1 MSDIKRW
8 MEKNKSLVSIG
19 SICCVVVIGCILLG
33 VLSREENSQQEVLE
47 TRTSEITETSS
58 KDTSINSTMYVDVK
72 GAVKQP
78 GMYEVTSDM
87 RVLNVID
94 MAGGFLEEADANQ
107 INYAEKLDDQMV
119 IYVPRK
125 GEKVDDVA
133 IADKRDQKTQNDKSE
148 TAQVNINNATKE
160 ELMTLN
166 GVGEKKAEKIIE
178 YREDNGS
185 FKTTEDIKNV
195 SGFGEKTYESLKES
209 ITI

>member
-195 SGFGEKTYESLKES
+195 SGFGEKTYSKLQH
-209 ITI
+209 

>member
-19 SICCVVVIGCILLG
+19 SICCIVVIGCISWT
-33 VLSREENSQQEVLE
+33 VLSKEEDSEQEVLE
-47 TRTSEITETSS
+47 TRTSEITETSD

-119 IYVPRK
+119 IYVPKK

-133 IADKRDQKTQNDKSE
+133 IADKGKQTTKNDQTD

-178 YREDNGS
+178 YREENGS